1 MIQLVMAST
10 LYQVASLAAMVDHGA
25 LDGLGMSNEP
35 VARRVLVLA
44 DGSQRPEVTTP
55 IQDAAGFEELASRF
69 DAVVDLGA
77 LVWPRRPRQFNPRPE
92 ELLMWQRLLR
102 SHWNLGTE
110 RVELVLESLQVTPA
124 AALARVFHDSPISVH
139 ADGLMSYGPT
149 RDRLAPSISQR
160 LDALVYLELIPGLRP
175 VYLSENS
182 VALVPVPARALGAVL
197 EQLAAHLEPTPEVA
211 ALMRAPRPASLLLG
225 QYLVDLRILDPEEQL
240 ELDRA
245 MVAQARSDGAQVV
258 AYKPHP
264 AAGLGGVAAV
274 EEAAREAGLEL
285 ILVRDS
291 VPAEV
296 LMSWLRPVSVLSSF
310 STSLFTA
317 RAVFDLPATA
327 IMSRL
332 VSHRLTPFQNSNR
345 IPVVLADA
353 LLGQGAQ
360 DHTPQD
366 QTAATLDAAQL
377 QALVDSVA
385 YCMQAKLLP
394 ELREASEEFLTAEPA
409 LRDRYIRQRRLRAL
423 GLPSAPGRSTSAAAT
438 ARLALEKRLGPEQ
451 TQRAVSLVRTLQ
463 RTPRYA
469 AKTVGQRLVKWSQAP
484 RPTSSRGR

>member
-25 LDGLGMSNEP
+25 LNNLGSSAEP
-35 VARRVLVLA
+35 VQRRVLVLA

-55 IQDAAGFEELASRF
+55 LQDSAGFEELASRF
-69 DAVVDLGA
+69 DAVVDLAA
-77 LVWPRRPRQFNPRPE
+77 LLWPRRPRQFNPRPE

-102 SHWNLGTE
+102 SHWGLGTE
-110 RVELVLESLQVTPA
+110 RVQLVLESLQVTPA

-149 RDRLAPSISQR
+149 RDRLTPSISQR

-175 VYLSENS
+175 VYLSENPLT
-182 VALVPVPARALGAVL
+182 LVPVPPRALGGVL
-197 EQLAAHLEPTPEVA
+197 DQLGAHLEPTPEVA
-211 ALMRAPRPASLLLG
+211 ALMSRPRPTSLLLG
-225 QYLVDLRILDPEEQL
+225 QYLVDLGILDAQEQQ

-245 MVAQARSDGAQVV
+245 MVEQARSDGAQVV

-274 EEAAREAGLEL
+274 REAAREAGVEL
-285 ILVRDS
+285 VVVRDS

-317 RAVFDLPATA
+317 RALFDLPATA

-332 VSHRLTPFQNSNR
+332 VSERLTPFQNSNR
-345 IPVVLADA
+345 IPVVLADV
-353 LLGQGAQ
+353 LLGQRAGA
-360 DHTPQD
+360 
-366 QTAATLDAAQL
+366 AAPSGQRLQQL
-377 QALVDSVA
+377 VESVA
-385 YCMQAKLLP
+385 YCMQSTLLP
-394 ELREASEEFLTAEPA
+394 ELRPGSERFLEAEPA

-423 GLPSAPGRSTSAAAT
+423 GLPATQPRSTSPAVN
-438 ARLALEKRLGPEQ
+438 ARVALERRLGPEQ
-451 TQRAVSLVRTLQ
+451 TQRAVGLVRTLQ
-463 RTPRYA
+463 GSPRRA
-469 AKTVGQRLVKWSQAP
+469 ARTVGQRLVTWSKTP
-484 RPTSSRGR
+484 RSGAARGR